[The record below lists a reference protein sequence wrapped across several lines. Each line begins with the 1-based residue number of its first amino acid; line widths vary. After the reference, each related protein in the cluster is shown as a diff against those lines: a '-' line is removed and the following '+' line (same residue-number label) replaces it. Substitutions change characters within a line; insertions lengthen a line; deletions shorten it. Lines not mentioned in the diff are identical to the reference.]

1 MYRTGIQDKKLFFII
16 NKNFFKLSLLPP
28 TENQNKFQLVTSPVN
43 NDALVVTLSGDSPG
57 LFSSQSNDTVQAET
71 STPLVIPND
80 DSLMYIN
87 KQTLASPAAASTV
100 TGINGVSSQGD

>member
-57 LFSSQSNDTVQAET
+57 LFSNDTVQAET

-80 DSLMYIN
+80 DGLMYIN